1 MRTSTTASIR
11 PRRRRKSPPSDV
23 GFLFR
28 RQDPIDRLLTV
39 TGPARC
45 LLAIEVLRGLV
56 AFPERIPAAWERIEL
71 PLLRDVP
78 DCPPDAKPELVR
90 VLEDCCAACRNRD
103 VARRIMLLRDSLV
116 V

>member
-1 MRTSTTASIR
+1 MRSMTASV
-11 PRRRRKSPPSDV
+11 RRLAAIPPSDV

-28 RQDPIDRLLTV
+28 RQDPIERLLTA

-45 LLAIEVLRGLV
+45 LLAVEVLQALAGRG
-56 AFPERIPAAWERIEL
+56 AAIPAAWERIEL
-71 PLLRDVP
+71 PLLRDLP

-103 VARRIMLLRDSLV
+103 VARRIMVLRDSLV
-116 V
+116 G

>member
-1 MRTSTTASIR
+1 M
-11 PRRRRKSPPSDV
+11 

-28 RQDPIDRLLTV
+28 RTRPVDRLLAA

-45 LLAIEVLRGLV
+45 LIAVEVLRDL
-56 AFPERIPAAWERIEL
+56 ASAPERIPAAWERIEL

-78 DCPPDAKPELVR
+78 DCPPDDKPALVR
-90 VLEDCCAACRNRD
+90 ALEDCGGACRNRD

-116 V
+116 G

>member
-1 MRTSTTASIR
+1 M
-11 PRRRRKSPPSDV
+11 

-28 RQDPIDRLLTV
+28 RPDAVGRLLAAV
-39 TGPARC
+39 GPARC
-45 LLAIEVLRGLV
+45 LIAIEVLRGLV
-56 AFPERIPAAWERIEL
+56 AAPERIPAAWERIEL

-90 VLEDCCAACRNRD
+90 ALEDCCAACRNRD

-116 V
+116 G